1 MGYRETLYN
10 ENQSLAT
17 EDMMQSPT
25 MDQAMAKSASEP
37 TIQTYA
43 PGSPGKGGATAST
56 VSLRSLDS
64 RPVFTRPSETDVL
77 GRPRLKP
84 IRVRLAQ
91 RSRMKDGADA
101 ARAEL
106 DKITRQL
113 DRRRAPRLRARG
125 DAPRAQGALHVPPP
139 ELREAVRGHQRDLAR

>member
-91 RSRMKDGADA
+91 RSRMKDGANA
-101 ARAEL
+101 ARCLYCPANHYAPANS
-106 DKITRQL
+106 TRCTSL
-113 DRRRAPRLRARG
+113 IKCLGRP
-125 DAPRAQGALHVPPP
+125 GALTSPV
-139 ELREAVRGHQRDLAR
+139 